1 MSTIESKIT
10 AEYDGFIVKDYLRK
24 VLQISSRK
32 IKKLKAMDD
41 GILLNSHHA
50 IVVDKL
56 CKGDMLS
63 ISFTDEEKSYDFSEI
78 EPDIIFE
85 DEYYLYVNKP
95 ANMTVYKC
103 GDVKENLL
111 SSVCG
116 YYSKL
121 GKNLVFRP
129 FYRLDKDTTGVIV
142 IAKDPLIMN
151 STEIEKAYYAVCE
164 GEVSDCGVVSNRI
177 QLEENSRIKRAAGQ
191 SGEIAITAFDTIK
204 STADFSLVKFKL
216 FTGRTHQIRV
226 HMSYLGHPLCG
237 DDLYGGSMEII
248 SRQALHC
255 KTVLVKNSVIGYEKL
270 VSIDFPDDMKN
281 SFPGLCVSE
290 DRS

>member
-1 MSTIESKIT
+1 MSSIESKIT
-10 AEYDGFIVKDYLRK
+10 AEYDGFIIKDYLRK

-41 GILLNSHHA
+41 GIMLNSKHA
-50 IVVDKL
+50 IVVDEL
-56 CKGDMLS
+56 CEGDVLS
-63 ISFTDEEKSYDFSEI
+63 VNFTDEEKNYDFSDI
-78 EPDIIFE
+78 EPDIVYE
-85 DEYYLYVNKP
+85 DDFYLYVNKP

-116 YYSKL
+116 FYSRL

-129 FYRLDKDTTGVIV
+129 FYRLDKNTTGVVV

-151 STEIEKAYYAVCE
+151 STEIEKSYYAVCE
-164 GEVSDCGVVSNRI
+164 GKVVNSGVVSNRI
-177 QLEENSRIKRAAGQ
+177 QLEENSRIKREAGCF
-191 SGEIAITAFDTIK
+191 GEIASTAFETVNK
-204 STADFSLVKFKL
+204 TEKFSLVKFKL

-226 HMSYLGHPLCG
+226 HMNYLGHPLCG
-237 DDLYGGSMEII
+237 DDLYGGSMDVI

-255 KTVLVKNSVIGYEKL
+255 KTVLVKNPVIGYEKFI
-270 VSIDFPDDMKN
+270 SIDFPDDIKK
-281 SFPGLCVSE
+281 SFPSLCVSE
-290 DRS
+290 NRS

>member
-1 MSTIESKIT
+1 MSSIESKIT
-10 AEYDGFIVKDYLRK
+10 AEYDGFLIKDYLRK

-41 GILLNSHHA
+41 GILLNSKHA

-56 CKGDMLS
+56 CKEDILS
-63 ISFTDEEKSYDFSEI
+63 ISFTDEDKCYDFSEI
-78 EPDIIFE
+78 EPDIVYE
-85 DEYYLYVNKP
+85 DDYYLYVNKP

-116 YYSKL
+116 YYAKL
-121 GKNLVFRP
+121 GKSLVFRP

-142 IAKDPLIMN
+142 VAKDPLIMN

-164 GEVSDCGVVSNRI
+164 GEVSDCGIVSNKI
-177 QLEENSRIKRAAGQ
+177 QLEENSRIKRVAGRC
-191 SGEIAITAFDTIK
+191 GEIAITAF
-204 STADFSLVKFKL
+204 STVKRTANFSLVKFKL

-226 HMSYLGHPLCG
+226 HMNYLGHPLCG
-237 DDLYGGSMEII
+237 DDLYGGSLEII

-255 KTVLVKNSVIGYEKL
+255 KTVLVKNPVIGYEKFIS
-270 VSIDFPDDMKN
+270 VDFPDDMKK
-281 SFPGLCVSE
+281 SFPNLCVSE
-290 DRS
+290 NRS

>member
-1 MSTIESKIT
+1 MSSIESKIT
-10 AEYDGFIVKDYLRK
+10 AEYDGFIIKDYLRK

-41 GILLNSHHA
+41 GIMLNSKHA
-50 IVVDKL
+50 IVVDEL
-56 CKGDMLS
+56 REGDILS
-63 ISFTDEEKSYDFSEI
+63 VNFTDEEKNYDFSDI
-78 EPDIIFE
+78 EPDIVYE
-85 DEYYLYVNKP
+85 DDFYLYVNKP

-116 YYSKL
+116 FYSRL

-129 FYRLDKDTTGVIV
+129 FYRLDKDTTGVVV

-151 STEIEKAYYAVCE
+151 STEIEKSYYAVCE
-164 GEVSDCGVVSNRI
+164 GKVVNSGVVSNRI
-177 QLEENSRIKRAAGQ
+177 QLEENSRIKREAGCF
-191 SGEIAITAFDTIK
+191 GEIASTAFETVNK
-204 STADFSLVKFKL
+204 TEKFSLVKFKL

-226 HMSYLGHPLCG
+226 HMNYLRHPLCG
-237 DDLYGGSMEII
+237 DDLYGGSMDVI

-255 KTVLVKNSVIGYEKL
+255 KTVLVKNPVIGYEKFI
-270 VSIDFPDDMKN
+270 SIDFPDDMKE
-281 SFPGLCVSE
+281 SFPSLCGSE
-290 DRS
+290 NRS